1 MTSPLVTLNNGN
13 KVPQLG
19 LGVYQTPASDAGRVV
34 FDALEL
40 GYRHIDS
47 AAIYGNEREVSE
59 SIGKWLKSSGV
70 PRSEVFYTT
79 KIWNADHGYEKAKQ
93 AIKVCL
99 EKAKS
104 IDYIDMILIH
114 SPMSDREG
122 RLGTWKALQESVE
135 SGKVKNIGISNYGIP
150 HIKELLNYSELTIK
164 PVMNQFELHPWLVR
178 EELIKFCQD
187 NDIYVEA
194 YSPLARA
201 KAFGN
206 PTIVSIADKYK
217 VTEAQ
222 ILIKWSLAK
231 NFITL
236 PKTVS
241 KERLAS
247 NLDVFSFELTEDEL
261 TKIDSLNSNL
271 LTGWNPTEYPID

>member
-1 MTSPLVTLNNGN
+1 MASPLVTLNNGN
-13 KVPQLG
+13 KIPQVG
-19 LGVYQTPASDAGRVV
+19 LGVFQTPADEAGRVV

-47 AAIYGNEREVSE
+47 AAIYGNETEVSE
-59 SIGKWLKSSGV
+59 SISKWLKTSKV

-79 KIWNADHGYEKAKQ
+79 KIWNEDHGYEKTKK
-93 AIKVCL
+93 AIEVCL
-99 EKAKS
+99 QKAKS
-104 IDYIDMILIH
+104 IDYIDMILVH
-114 SPMSDREG
+114 SPMSNRDG
-122 RLGTWKALQESVE
+122 RLGTWKALQEAVT
-135 SGKVKNIGISNYGIP
+135 SGKVKNIGVSNYGIP
-150 HIKELLNYSELTIK
+150 HLKELLDYSELSIK

-178 EELIKFCQD
+178 DDLIKFCKE

-206 PTIVSIADKYK
+206 PIIVDIANKYQ
-217 VTEAQ
+217 VNEAQ
-222 ILIKWSLAK
+222 VLIKWSLQK
-231 NFITL
+231 DFITL

-247 NLDVFSFELTEDEL
+247 NLDVSSFKLTQEDIE
-261 TKIDSLNSNL
+261 KIDTLNVNMI
-271 LTGWNPTEYPID
+271 TAWNPIEYPLD